1 MASQENSKKY
11 QEDFLYHGVYEDID
25 SAVISHLQKCGYY
38 QKWQKESS
46 KIVKKHPFLKDF
58 FLHGSDAVSLTV
70 EEHEAFVRYMELRDK
85 METAQK
91 QECYYVGQIHANILQ
106 KDLEKRMD
114 DAAGYPGSNGKDI
127 WSWEDAQ
134 EMLGE
139 LFRIIRAER
148 EKNLKKYPEY
158 QKLRRKENR
167 LLKSQPF
174 IQRLIEEED
183 TDGKLEL
190 SRSQQESLI
199 EFFALQQ
206 KKGIFEMIETLL
218 IGCRTGIG
226 CAKALLS

>member
-1 MASQENSKKY
+1 MASQEDSKKY
-11 QEDFLYHGVYEDID
+11 REDFLFHGVYEDID
-25 SAVISHLQKCGYY
+25 SAVISRLQECGYY
-38 QKWQKESS
+38 KKWQKESN
-46 KIVKKHPFLKDF
+46 KIVKKHPFLRDF

-70 EEHEAFVRYMELRDK
+70 EEHEAFVRYMELRDE

-114 DAAGYPGSNGKDI
+114 GVAGYLGSCGKDI
-127 WSWEDAQ
+127 WNREEVQ
-134 EMLGE
+134 EMLGD
-139 LFRIIRAER
+139 LLSIIREER

-158 QKLRRKENR
+158 QKLRRKENK

-174 IQRLIEEED
+174 IQRLIEEKD

>member
-1 MASQENSKKY
+1 MASQEDSKKY
-11 QEDFLYHGVYEDID
+11 REVLFHGVYQDID
-25 SAVISHLQKCGYY
+25 SAVISHLQECGYY
-38 QKWQKESS
+38 QKWQKESN
-46 KIVKKHPFLKDF
+46 KIVKKNPFLRDF
-58 FLHGSDAVSLTV
+58 FLHGSDAVSLTA
-70 EEHEAFVRYMELRDK
+70 EEHEAFVRYMELRDE

-106 KDLEKRMD
+106 KDLEKRMNGV
-114 DAAGYPGSNGKDI
+114 AGYLGSYGKDI
-127 WSWEDAQ
+127 WNREEVQ
-134 EMLGE
+134 EMLGD
-139 LFRIIRAER
+139 LLSIIREER

-158 QKLRRKENR
+158 QKLRRKEKK

-174 IQRLIEEED
+174 IQRLIEEKD